1 MCHHKS
7 AAHATGHLTLP
18 LLDLLFRLDWL
29 ACLQDKQANPKA
41 KPPAPSPLLLG
52 LAPTT
57 YVLRVVARVRS
68 SELEQ
73 ALLHMRH
80 LREAAMLLRQPGAAE
95 QCQGEPGEAAGCQQ
109 EQRRRRQHCVQL
121 QDLVLAARQGPLL
134 LYI

>member
-73 ALLHMRH
+73 ALLLLPFTDA
-80 LREAAMLLRQPGAAE
+80 LRLMGYLVAWLRQGSQVGA
-95 QCQGEPGEAAGCQQ
+95 
-109 EQRRRRQHCVQL
+109 R
-121 QDLVLAARQGPLL
+121 
-134 LYI
+134 

>member
-18 LLDLLFRLDWL
+18 LLVLLFRPAWL

-41 KPPAPSPLLLG
+41 KPLAPSPLLLG

-73 ALLHMRH
+73 ALLLLLLPFTDA
-80 LREAAMLLRQPGAAE
+80 LRLMGY
-95 QCQGEPGEAAGCQQ
+95 
-109 EQRRRRQHCVQL
+109 
-121 QDLVLAARQGPLL
+121 LVAWPRQGSQVGAR
-134 LYI
+134 